1 MKYLARQPI
10 LNRARGLFAY
20 ELLFRSS
27 LQNSCDG
34 LDLEMAS
41 ASVLDVSFL
50 IGFEKITSGHPMFI
64 NCTRDFLLRDY
75 ISLFP
80 AKSVVI
86 EILESVKP
94 DLEVVDVCRRLTQA
108 GYSIALDDF
117 VDFPDWAP
125 LVALADIMKVDFRL
139 TNRSE
144 RARWYPATL
153 AKTSAC

>member
-1 MKYLARQPI
+1 M
-10 LNRARGLFAY
+10 
-20 ELLFRSS
+20 
-27 LQNSCDG
+27 
-34 LDLEMAS
+34 
-41 ASVLDVSFL
+41 
-50 IGFEKITSGHPMFI
+50 
-64 NCTRDFLLRDY
+64 
-75 ISLFP
+75 
-80 AKSVVI
+80 I

-125 LVALADIMKVDFRL
+125 LVALADFIKVDFRL
-139 TNRSE
+139 TNWSE